1 LALGNPQIDYFSLDI
16 EGAEMV
22 VLETVPWDKVNM
34 TLLSIEMNHAGDIF
48 PGTKE
53 DIHNFL
59 ASKGY
64 TFKGTATIDDFF
76 LREDLLAKATTKK
89 ATKKSSKPNK
99 SEIRHQLHPI

>member
-1 LALGNPQIDYFSLDI
+1 VASGNPQIDYFSLDI

-48 PGTKE
+48 PVTKE
-53 DIHNFL
+53 DIHKFL

-64 TFKGTATIDDFF
+64 QFKGTATIDDFF
-76 LREDLLAKATTKK
+76 LREDLLATA
-89 ATKKSSKPNK
+89 KKSKNK
-99 SEIRHQLHPI
+99 TENPSSPYPRALY

>member
-1 LALGNPQIDYFSLDI
+1 LLALGNPHIDYFSLDI

-34 TLLSIEMNHAGDIF
+34 TLLSIEINHAGDIF
-48 PGTKE
+48 PGTRS
-53 DIHNFL
+53 DIRNFL

-76 LREDLLAKATTKK
+76 LREDLLATSAV
-89 ATKKSSKPNK
+89 KKSSKVKN
-99 SEIRHQLHPI
+99 EL